1 MKINKVITDESKI
14 VERPQVGDKYM
25 LTIAEVIDT
34 ARGYLARAKGFNTLT
49 FDEGGVSKLKK
60 LPSKDRFEEEKKLA
74 AQKEFNQ
81 FLDQFIEDIEGLNS
95 VYISPSNNVLRGDN
109 FVKTKD
115 LIEVINKYRSTE
127 ELDDNQS
134 S

>member
-14 VERPQVGDKYM
+14 VERPQVGDKYI
-25 LTIAEVIDT
+25 LTIAEVTDT

-49 FDEGGVSKLKK
+49 FDEGGISKLTK
-60 LPSKDRFEEEKKLA
+60 LNNIEREAQTA
-74 AQKEFNQ
+74 AQAKFNQ
-81 FLDQFIEDIEGLNS
+81 FLDSFIDDVENLDA
-95 VYISPSNNVLRGDN
+95 VYMSPSNNVLRGDN

-115 LIEVINKYRSTE
+115 LIEIINKYRSTE
-127 ELDDNQS
+127 EPNDNQS